1 MRSKRFTVLQVAFV
15 NKSVPDMDRIV
26 IAEMVAH
33 NRPLVGLFVL

>member
-15 NKSVPDMDRIV
+15 NRSVPDRDGIV